1 MPANLPPQYYEA
13 EQLFREAKSPQDKL
27 AALEEMLRIIPHH
40 KGTDKLIG
48 DLRRKMA
55 KLKEE
60 AQKKHQGGKRGEAF
74 QIHREGA
81 AQAVLVGLPNSGKS
95 SLLAALTHAT
105 PVVADY
111 PFTTRSAQPGMM
123 VFENVQIQLVD
134 TPPLGDEIADA
145 WIPNLVRGTDL
156 VILVVDL
163 EEDART
169 QLEFI
174 LEELE
179 KWRIG
184 IRGLRTGKEE
194 RVGFVEKRGFLVGT
208 KLETAVAQ
216 ERLAYLQGLGIQAH
230 GVSVKRG
237 WGLEEF
243 SRSVYEALEVIRV
256 YSKPPGKPASLQEPI
271 ILPRGSSVADL
282 AESIHKDLLQQMKFA
297 RVWSHQET
305 IPRKVGRDH
314 ELQERDV
321 VEIHT

>member
-1 MPANLPPQYYEA
+1 MPANLPPQYFEA
-13 EQLFREAKSPQDKL
+13 ERLFREARSPQDKL

-60 AQKKHQGGKRGEAF
+60 AQRRPQTGKRGEAF
-74 QIHREGA
+74 SIRREGA

-111 PFTTRSAQPGMM
+111 PFTTRGAQPGMM

-134 TPPLGDEIADA
+134 TPALGDEAADA
-145 WIPNLVRGTDL
+145 WVPNLLRGTDL
-156 VILVVDL
+156 IVVVVDL
-163 EEDART
+163 EEDPRS

-174 LEELE
+174 LGELE
-179 KWRIG
+179 KWRVG
-184 IRGLRTGKEE
+184 IRELRRDQEE
-194 RVGFVEKRGFLVGT
+194 KVGFVEKRGFLVGT
-208 KLETAVAQ
+208 KLETAAAQ
-216 ERLAYLQGLGIQAH
+216 DRLAYLQGLGVRAQGI
-230 GVSVKRG
+230 SVARG

-243 SRSVYEALEVIRV
+243 SKSVFEALEVIRV

-271 ILPRGSSVADL
+271 ILPRGSQVAGL
-282 AESIHKDLLQQMKFA
+282 AASIHKDLLQQMKFA
-297 RVWSHQET
+297 RVWSNQEK
-305 IPRKVGRDH
+305 IARKVGRDH
-314 ELQERDV
+314 MLQEGDV